1 MRTTLRRLRPLFIG
15 LVALL
20 FTAGIAFAGKPSAAP
35 VGRTVAGEAAGKTVP
50 VVAEP
55 GDEQE
60 ADGDEDTE
68 TDTTTEDPADTADN
82 CTTDPTGLT
91 AEELAAMTHG
101 SIVCWAAHQA
111 TPEGYANHGA
121 WVSEW
126 AKANNGADK
135 STAAGGASAAAK
147 DKATAAKDKATAAK
161 DKAAA
166 QLAKGKSRKP

>member
-20 FTAGIAFAGKPSAAP
+20 LTAGIAFAGKPSAAP
-35 VGRTVAGEAAGKTVP
+35 AGRTVAGEAAGKTVP

-60 ADGDEDTE
+60 ADEDEGTEDESTE
-68 TDTTTEDPADTADN
+68 TDTTTGDAADTADN
-82 CTTDPTGLT
+82 CATDPTGLT
-91 AEELAAMTHG
+91 PEELAAMTHG

-126 AKANNGADK
+126 AKANKGADT
-135 STAAGGASAAAK
+135 STAIGGASAAAR
-147 DKATAAKDKATAAK
+147 

-166 QLAKGKSRKP
+166 ARDKAAAHVAKAKSRKP